1 MELLKIA
8 PARANA
14 TLSGLTM
21 IARAGCNG
29 LDIPQR
35 AILDALQKLVLAPD
49 ISVDSLSDIQPEDLR
64 QLITD
69 PAEVRQLIRLMVIVS
84 LADGPP
90 NLAQVSLIMRF
101 ADALDVQEPA
111 VKVIEHLAKNQR
123 WRFRMAFFRHSHVR
137 NYFRNTYR
145 ITGTVWQFIKA
156 ILVFRGVTEDP
167 KLSARFRSL
176 EHLPEETLGHQFFDH
191 CVQERL
197 PFPGERGG
205 FPVGAVYHDFTHLL
219 SGYDT
224 TPEGEIKAA
233 AFQAGYTQDD
243 DDFFTSLFAILIH
256 TAGINVA
263 PFPMPVLLGRI
274 GQGNLALEMF
284 HAMQRG
290 SKMKVD
296 LGVEWDYWQYVEQP
310 IDVVR
315 AKLGV
320 PPVDVA
326 LFEA

>member
-1 MELLKIA
+1 M
-8 PARANA
+8 
-14 TLSGLTM
+14 
-21 IARAGCNG
+21 
-29 LDIPQR
+29 
-35 AILDALQKLVLAPD
+35 
-49 ISVDSLSDIQPEDLR
+49 
-64 QLITD
+64 
-69 PAEVRQLIRLMVIVS
+69 
-84 LADGPP
+84 
-90 NLAQVSLIMRF
+90 
-101 ADALDVQEPA
+101 
-111 VKVIEHLAKNQR
+111 
-123 WRFRMAFFRHSHVR
+123 
-137 NYFRNTYR
+137 
-145 ITGTVWQFIKA
+145 
-156 ILVFRGVTEDP
+156 
-167 KLSARFRSL
+167 
-176 EHLPEETLGHQFFDH
+176 
-191 CVQERL
+191 
-197 PFPGERGG
+197 
-205 FPVGAVYHDFTHLL
+205 
-219 SGYDT
+219 
-224 TPEGEIKAA
+224 KAA

-320 PPVDVA
+320 PPVDVV